1 MAINGVVGLDS
12 SAAQTQNTSAES
24 TRNTGEMGKDQF
36 LKLLVTQLK
45 YQDPLKPM
53 EDKEFISQMAQ
64 FSSLEQMQNLNTN
77 FSAMKAFTLMGKNIS
92 ADVKDSETGEQTYV
106 NGIVEKVLIDKGK
119 VSVRVGERD
128 IPIDEIIDISDTN
141 NAKIT
146 ELMSF
151 IGKKVSGKL
160 VEKDGGMISVTGNV
174 KSVEKQNGVDF
185 AVLDLV
191 DLSNVDVVLPEGAI
205 EYSKDYLASNV
216 DKEVEVKVKDEFGRS
231 VHVVGILK
239 EFTENEGKF
248 NVKLSEVGVPIANV
262 TAITQNQNSGVADGD
277 Q

>member
-1 MAINGVVGLDS
+1 MAIDGVVGLDS
-12 SAAQTQNTSAES
+12 STTQTQNTSTES

-36 LKLLVTQLK
+36 LQLLVTQLK

-77 FSAMKAFTLMGKNIS
+77 FSSMKAFTLMGKNIS
-92 ADVKDSETGEQTYV
+92 ANVKDSKTGEQVYV
-106 NGIVEKVLIDKGK
+106 NGIVEKVMIEKGK
-119 VSVRVGERD
+119 VSVQVGGRD
-128 IPIDEIIDISDTN
+128 IPIDEITDISDTN
-141 NAKIT
+141 ITKIT
-146 ELMSF
+146 DLMSLM
-151 IGKKVSGKL
+151 GKNVNGKL
-160 VEKDGGMISVTGNV
+160 VEKDGGMISVVGNV

-191 DLSNVDVVLPEGAI
+191 ELSNVDVVLPEGAI

-216 DKEVEVKVKDEFGRS
+216 GKEVEVKAMDELGRS
-231 VHVVGILK
+231 VLVAGVLK
-239 EFTENEGKF
+239 EFAENGDKF
-248 NVKLSEVGVPIANV
+248 NVKLSDVGVPVANV
-262 TAITQNQNSGVADGD
+262 TAITQEQNSGVADGD

>member
-1 MAINGVVGLDS
+1 MAIDGVVGLDS
-12 SAAQTQNTSAES
+12 STTQTQNTSTES

-36 LKLLVTQLK
+36 LQLLVTQLK

-77 FSAMKAFTLMGKNIS
+77 FSSMKAFTLMGKNIS
-92 ADVKDSETGEQTYV
+92 ANVKESKTGEQVYV
-106 NGIVEKVLIDKGK
+106 NGIVEKVMIEKGK
-119 VSVRVGERD
+119 VSVQVGGRD
-128 IPIDEIIDISDTN
+128 IPIDEITDISDTN
-141 NAKIT
+141 ITKIT
-146 ELMSF
+146 DLMSLM
-151 IGKKVSGKL
+151 GKNVNGKL
-160 VEKDGGMISVTGNV
+160 VEKDGGMISVVGNV

-191 DLSNVDVVLPEGAI
+191 ELSNVDVVLPEGAI

-216 DKEVEVKVKDEFGRS
+216 GKEVEVKAMDELGRS
-231 VHVVGILK
+231 VLVAGVLK
-239 EFTENEGKF
+239 EFAENGDKF
-248 NVKLSEVGVPIANV
+248 NVKLSDVGVPVANV
-262 TAITQNQNSGVADGD
+262 TAITQEQNSADGD